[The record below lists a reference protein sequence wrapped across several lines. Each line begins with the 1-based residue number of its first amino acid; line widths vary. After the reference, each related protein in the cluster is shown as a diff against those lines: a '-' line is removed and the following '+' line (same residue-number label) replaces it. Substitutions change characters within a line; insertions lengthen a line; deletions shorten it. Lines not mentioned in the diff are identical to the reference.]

1 MIGYIYGLRC
11 PLSNEIR
18 YVGQTRK
25 LKERFSSHKFDLRD
39 NYHKANWIKKL
50 ERLNV
55 LDELK
60 MEVLEECTIEEL
72 NEKEKYWIK
81 YYKDQGNKLVNCT
94 DGGDTHYTLNPDS
107 IKRMSEKL
115 KGMFLGRKLSDE
127 TKKKISEKHKGKKLS
142 DEHKKAIGSGLKKAY
157 NENRKVTKITN
168 EQKIEISKGLK
179 KYYTENPKPKKI
191 RQEKLPYV
199 MSEETKE
206 KLRKNS
212 LGTNNPFYGK
222 THTNE
227 TKNKISEKNKGN
239 LVGNKNP
246 SKRDDVRKKLS
257 DCFKDKIKGKI
268 IMLDDNDNIIR
279 IFTSIK
285 DISEYLHLK
294 KYLNSAL
301 PKYFDKK
308 EKYKGYYWK
317 REKD

>member
-72 NEKEKYWIK
+72 NEKEIYWIK

-107 IKRMSEKL
+107 IKRMSDKL
-115 KGMFLGRKLSDE
+115 KDMFLGRKLSEE
-127 TKKKISEKHKGKKLS
+127 TKKKISERHKGKTLS
-142 DEHKKAIGSGLKKAY
+142 EEHKKAIKNSLNKFY
-157 NENRKVTKITN
+157 ENNT
-168 EQKIEISKGLK
+168 L
-179 KYYTENPKPKKI
+179 KPKTIEQNKKI
-191 RQEKLPYV
+191 SESLKLYFKEHPQPKKVKQEKLPYV
-199 MSEETKE
+199 MSEETRE

-227 TKNKISEKNKGN
+227 TKNKISEKNKGI
-239 LVGNKNP
+239 LIGEKNP
-246 SKRDDVRKKLS
+246 SKRYDVRKKLS

-268 IMLDDNDNIIR
+268 IMLDDNNNIIK
-279 IFTSIK
+279 IF
-285 DISEYLHLK
+285 ISVKELSEFLNLK
-294 KYLNSAL
+294 KYSNSKFPSCLNNQI
-301 PKYFDKK
+301 
-308 EKYKGYYWK
+308 KYKGFYWK
-317 REKD
+317 KED